1 MLKNATKDEVVTEC
15 TEGPNV
21 PKWDGQNWMLTDKG
35 YEIFK
40 SVSQKEASNEKNE
53 FSYGGTETP
62 RSLGVNK
69 RLILVD
75 KEHQLNTFEANKYDG
90 LLNNRNRFLNTPT
103 SSLVEYPDI
112 FQIVSNVT
120 YIEFMLFDML
130 LCSL

>member
-1 MLKNATKDEVVTEC
+1 
-15 TEGPNV
+15 
-21 PKWDGQNWMLTDKG
+21 MLTDKG

-120 YIEFMLFDML
+120 YIEFMSFDTL
-130 LCSL
+130 LSSFAE